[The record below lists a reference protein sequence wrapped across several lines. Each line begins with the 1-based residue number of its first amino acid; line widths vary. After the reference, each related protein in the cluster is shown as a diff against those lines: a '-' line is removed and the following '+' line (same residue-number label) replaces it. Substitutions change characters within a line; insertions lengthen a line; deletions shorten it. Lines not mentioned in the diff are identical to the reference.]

1 MILPLQ
7 HPFTAIVSGPT
18 GSGKT
23 VFTLKFIKHCRTLVH
38 PPPDDIVWCY
48 GIYQRAF
55 DRMPANVKFIQGLP
69 DLDAFTG
76 DRRTLLIIDDLMH
89 EADEGVS
96 QIFTKGS
103 HHRNLSV
110 LFLTQN
116 LFFNNK
122 HARTMSLNAQYMVIF
137 KNPRDAAQI
146 SHLGRQMFPSRNGSK
161 FLSEAF
167 VDATT
172 RPYGYLF
179 IDLKADTDEQ
189 LRVRTNI
196 LPDGDDD
203 SGPHYVYLPK

>member
-1 MILPLQ
+1 MLLPLQ

-23 VFTLKFIKHCRTLVH
+23 VFTLNFIKHSRLLVE
-38 PPPDDIVWCY
+38 PEPEDIVWCY
-48 GIYQRAF
+48 GIYQHAF
-55 DRMPANVKFIQGLP
+55 DGVPQNVKFVQGLP
-69 DLDAFTG
+69 DMDAFTG
-76 DRRTLLIIDDLMH
+76 ERRTLVIIDDLMH
-89 EADEGVS
+89 EANEGVS

-103 HHRNLSV
+103 HHKNLSV

-116 LFFNNK
+116 LFFNSK

-167 VDATT
+167 VDATS

-179 IDLKADTDEQ
+179 INLKADTDER

-196 LPDGDDD
+196 LPDDD
-203 SGPHYVYLPK
+203 GPHYVYQAK